1 MFEPLEN
8 APPENPSDAF
18 MGERRNPFD
27 EPLPERQGTRAGFP
41 LRHEDQSDLAAPGLP
56 VAETRHFRDEFEA
69 VGASLFESAI
79 PRSFLLQGER
89 FSGHPSPRADL
100 DPMTQAAKAM
110 LRARKRVTD
119 GLFRGQIKDGAWRR
133 VRTTDTR
140 IFNPLLYQLSYPGA
154 DAASREAGL

>member
-79 PRSFLLQGER
+79 PRSFLLQRRE
-89 FSGHPSPRADL
+89 FSGHPSPPAHRGA
-100 DPMTQAAKAM
+100 MTQAATFIGSVRKQKAE
-110 LRARKRVTD
+110 AE
-119 GLFRGQIKDGAWRR
+119 F
-133 VRTTDTR
+133 
-140 IFNPLLYQLSYPGA
+140 
-154 DAASREAGL
+154 AAK